1 MRYYLFLFFISSTIV
16 TTSQVASIPFE
27 KEGLV
32 YIPVEVPEKNES
44 LTFVFDTGASTAV
57 MDKTVATRLG
67 IKADTKQ
74 YATGA
79 SGSQEYEIAV
89 DRTIRIEDLD
99 FDRLNIV
106 LVDLQELSNRSGIQI
121 DGIIGY
127 DVISRYVTQFDFANK
142 KLHLYNKTKDIND
155 TTGYTAHKINMSSAI
170 PMVTLD
176 CDFKDGSKISG
187 DFLFDSGANLGILFN
202 SPFVKKH
209 QLKDKFDKSIAISSR
224 GLTATSTS
232 IVGLTKEVSLLGNTF
247 TEVPVSLSQSKQGV
261 SSRTDFAGI
270 LGANIINRFD
280 MILDYKKEKLY
291 LKPNTYYKDAFE
303 IPLIGF
309 TIKKSDQKIVIGDV
323 IQDTE
328 AAQKGIQSGDEIRSI
343 NNTSHTDLKPYRELL
358 KKEGQTIQLVLKK
371 ASGKEEIIELKLES
385 LL

>member
-1 MRYYLFLFFISSTIV
+1 MRYYFLLVFISNTIIA
-16 TTSQVASIPFE
+16 TSQVASIPFE

-32 YIPVEVPEKNES
+32 YIPVEVPEKNEP

-74 YATGA
+74 YAIGA
-79 SGSQEYEIAV
+79 SGSQEYEIAL
-89 DRTIRIEDLD
+89 DRTIRIENLN
-99 FDRLNIV
+99 FDKLNIV

-127 DVISRYVTQFDFANK
+127 DVIRKYVTEFDFANK
-142 KLHLYNKTKDIND
+142 KLHFYNKTKDIND
-155 TTGYTAHKINMSSAI
+155 ITGYTAHKIRMSNAI
-170 PMVTLD
+170 PIVTLD
-176 CDFKDGSKISG
+176 CAFKDGATISG

-202 SPFVKKH
+202 TPFAKKH
-209 QLKDKFDKSIAISSR
+209 QLKNKFDKSITISSR
-224 GLTATSTS
+224 G
-232 IVGLTKEVSLLGNTF
+232 NTF
-247 TEVPVSLSQSKQGV
+247 SGVPVSLSQSKQGV

-280 MILDYKKEKLY
+280 MILDYKEKKIY
-291 LKPNTYYKDAFE
+291 LKPSVYYKDAFD
-303 IPLIGF
+303 IPLTGF
-309 TIKKSDQKIVIGDV
+309 TIKKSNQKIVIGDV
-323 IQDTE
+323 IQGTE
-328 AAQKGIQSGDEIRSI
+328 AAQKGIQSGDEIYSI
-343 NNTSHTDLKPYRELL
+343 NKVSHTDLKSYRELL

-371 ASGKEEIIELKLES
+371 ASGKEEMIELKLES